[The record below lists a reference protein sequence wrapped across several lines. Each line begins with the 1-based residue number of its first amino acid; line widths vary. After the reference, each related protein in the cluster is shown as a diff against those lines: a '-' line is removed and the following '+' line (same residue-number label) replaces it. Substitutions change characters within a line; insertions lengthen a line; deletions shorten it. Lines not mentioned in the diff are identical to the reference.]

1 MTGLENMDYVYKH
14 HLKVIEE
21 NKQLCQLLRACVHFL
36 GYASAVSSD
45 ERNIGAIEAMVDKI
59 KTAIGESEG

>member
-45 ERNIGAIEAMVDKI
+45 ERNIEAMVDKI
-59 KTAIGESEG
+59 KTAIGESEE

>member
-1 MTGLENMDYVYKH
+1 MDYVYKH

-21 NKQLCQLLRACVHFL
+21 NKQLCQLLRVCVHFL

-45 ERNIGAIEAMVDKI
+45 ERNIGAMVDKI
-59 KTAIGESEG
+59 KTAIGESEE